1 MATKTTKQ
9 IKAQLINEVARSYKD
24 KIKRLTD
31 KNTQLC
37 KSNYEL
43 INKNGILNEK
53 VQELEEKLSQYEDWN
68 RRLQEFMDM
77 SPDEREKSNPI
88 LQNTKSLKCEN
99 RTSDKLYDKI
109 YLVVM
114 ATRKFIIEMEE
125 GKTMC
130 HQCPLQ
136 YVDCFAEMYDILD
149 CSKYNLTT
157 MKIKELE

>member
-31 KNTQLC
+31 KNAQLC

-53 VQELEEKLSQYEDWN
+53 VQELEEKLSLYEDWN

-77 SPDEREKSNPI
+77 SPDEREKAI
-88 LQNTKSLKCEN
+88 LA
-99 RTSDKLYDKI
+99 Y
-109 YLVVM
+109 
-114 ATRKFIIEMEE
+114 
-125 GKTMC
+125 KT
-130 HQCPLQ
+130 QEAL
-136 YVDCFAEMYDILD
+136 
-149 CSKYNLTT
+149 N
-157 MKIKELE
+157 MKIEPMINFMTKIFW